1 MTRNRCRSDSG
12 TKDQSTESASEEDRR
27 QEGCGQDQVCSQEQE
42 ASGQDGSF
50 QNSFQNSFQ
59 DSFQNTFQD
68 RPQEDGSKDKG

>member
-50 QNSFQNSFQ
+50 QDSFQ
-59 DSFQNTFQD
+59 DSSQNTFQD